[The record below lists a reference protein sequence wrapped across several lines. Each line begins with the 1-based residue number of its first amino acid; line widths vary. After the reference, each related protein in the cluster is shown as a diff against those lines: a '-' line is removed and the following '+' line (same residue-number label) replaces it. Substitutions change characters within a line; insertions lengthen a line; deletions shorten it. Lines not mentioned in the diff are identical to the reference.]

1 MNGFIVKAKTGE
13 IYLKQEGS
21 GFAWDS
27 SRHAFVI
34 AHVFED
40 ESEANTVAAQFDGRV
55 LFQD

>member
-1 MNGFIVKAKTGE
+1 MDGFIVKAETGE
-13 IYLKQEGS
+13 THLKREGR

-27 SRHAFVI
+27 SKHAFVV

-40 ESEANTVAAQFDGRV
+40 EDQADAVAAEFDGRV